1 VYVGGGSPQFDN
13 CHVTGNTMVTGD
25 SAGGGVYVGTPQTVS
40 FVGGSVSLNVAASR
54 GGGVCLDNGTLTAS
68 NWQVT
73 GNAVTSAS
81 GNGGGVCA
89 YGGSAQ
95 LTGCSISSNTT
106 GGSGGGIASNVSM
119 SLTDCTVD
127 FNDSASGVGAW
138 YKWGATCWMQ
148 GTRVRN
154 NTGSTVGGVA
164 NLAGNLAITSSEFCS
179 NGTNI
184 SGAWTDGGGNQFAA
198 TCSPYCAGDADGDGF
213 VDAEDIAQ
221 LLAAWGFCGGAICPA
236 DFNGDGIVNGADL
249 TFALANWG
257 PCSDV

>member
-1 VYVGGGSPQFDN
+1 VI
-13 CHVTGNTMVTGD
+13 
-25 SAGGGVYVGTPQTVS
+25 
-40 FVGGSVSLNVAASR
+40 
-54 GGGVCLDNGTLTAS
+54 TAS
-68 NWQVT
+68 E
-73 GNAVTSAS
+73 
-81 GNGGGVCA
+81 
-89 YGGSAQ
+89 
-95 LTGCSISSNTT
+95 L
-106 GGSGGGIASNVSM
+106 
-119 SLTDCTVD
+119 
-127 FNDSASGVGAW
+127 
-138 YKWGATCWMQ
+138 
-148 GTRVRN
+148 
-154 NTGSTVGGVA
+154 
-164 NLAGNLAITSSEFCS
+164 CS